1 MQGVNCVKGEIHN
14 VLTVLRLYQNRE
26 LRKNPFATCEDPL
39 IWNLKELRS
48 ALANVSDLRLF
59 DTRAYLRPFLAIIIS
74 DYTDVQTTAI
84 ALQSVHKFLMYG
96 HISQDSP
103 YVAEAIFDIT
113 HHATHCRWD
122 GGRQHESEI
131 VHMKILEVLLECLR
145 CDAGELLTDD
155 AVCSMVI
162 ECFNVR
168 SRAEISHLLLKYS
181 ENILMEMVLVLFSRL
196 NPGTRTG
203 GDTLDPHAPI
213 DPSSL
218 RKPCRSRSSS
228 RKRDKLVKKQGR
240 RLREFESSE
249 TEAPSGDEK
258 VDENAVVRRP
268 YGIGALQRVFRFLV
282 NLINPSDEKSDKQG
296 ESTKLSKV
304 LGLRLIRTVF
314 ETTGKHL
321 GYCAPLVEVVQ
332 NELCKFILQNSQT
345 KDIYI
350 LSLVLRIV
358 FDMFATVKQHLKVQL
373 EVFFASIHMRIGES
387 PTAPYEHKE
396 MVIESLL
403 DFCREPSLIIGLYR
417 NYDCEVGSTNL
428 FEDLCQFLASS
439 AIPQGPPNTFHVL
452 SFECILSVLESIS
465 KRFCVSDDKKEES
478 DDEDECCLTL
488 NKDEEARIL
497 EARHEKKKLRQAA
510 EAFNQDGKK
519 AFEFL
524 QSVKLLPES
533 LTPESVVHFFRCTPG
548 LDRGAIGKFLGS
560 AGEFPKLVRNH
571 FVNTFDFKS
580 ATANYPVD
588 PEFGLALDIGLRV
601 FLDSFVLAGESQQIG
616 EIIEAFANKFFE
628 YCESAN
634 LHGPIADPG
643 SAFVLSYSIIMLNTD
658 AHNKGVKKK
667 MTLEEFVRINR
678 DMNAGKNFPL
688 AYLTSLYNS
697 IQQNEIKMTSDSLK
711 DFGPSNSF
719 SNKKWSMVIGKSKE
733 KGKFETSVPATHGKE
748 MFSLIWESA
757 INVFHFYLFKL
768 EVDIFVSENGTEPR
782 IVQNIRSGFENFGR
796 ICALYDMGPAFDTL
810 ITLLCNTICA
820 IFEGLPPSE
829 NETMSLEIMGRN
841 TRLCVATSIL
851 FSLVQEYGPTLLVNG
866 WTNVL
871 QVVLWLHR
879 LWLLPASLSELED
892 FLDSKGQPLDT
903 LRKGEKEFVS
913 ADNDTSLSS
922 AAVSFISSA
931 FGMFWGTQTEEL
943 KVIESPVEKNTVNVS
958 EEENFSARAKECVN
972 GFEIAAIFNATKYFQ
987 PASLSSLFRALV
999 TFTTFGNKPGE
1010 DVPLPE
1016 GVSPLLLT
1024 EENAVFCLERLVDVL
1039 EKNQARME
1047 DASVSLWPIIQEVFR
1062 AALTRPVEPTFFLER
1077 VVVNLLRLPMR
1088 LLLHPEVTCERM
1100 VSLHSLLGSL
1110 SPNALHVFGTRITA
1124 GVLVFLET
1132 HAEHITTTEAWDS
1145 ILGLL
1150 VKFKDHTQAANSAFQ
1165 ALVFV
1170 VENHVG
1176 FVNFGSL
1183 RRALLVCAQPAAD
1196 GAAWQPLSFVIVC
1209 DALLKLHS
1217 KIQVLNQQVAQLYA
1231 DTGLQGEALMQ
1242 RRREVERR
1250 EKEKNDHWLHSLSG
1264 FCGLCVDRRPLVRR
1278 KAIECLQSA
1287 LLSSGVVMKQ
1297 CRPWKGC
1304 FEKLLIPL
1312 LEHLAK
1318 YPPEKLVA
1326 EGRPGSATPTQD
1338 GWFDIRDR
1346 GQTLVFQTFLHN
1358 LDTLATLPDFNVF
1371 WLWFVGSMERH
1382 MKDKQG
1388 VSDHFSESLKN
1399 LILVMHSAGT
1409 FELAS
1414 KRSGQDLWAL
1424 TWAVL
1429 NRPEMKEQ
1437 LTQSLQER
1445 VPVSPPPSLAQHLI
1459 VTNQVQNQAVPQ
1471 PELKGESESA
1481 GQPKGIGQTEQDSVN
1496 DGLPSNG
1503 QSILGVP
1510 ELH

>member
-59 DTRAYLRPFLAIIIS
+59 DTRACLRPFLAVIIS

-155 AVCSMVI
+155 AVCSMVT
-162 ECFNVR
+162 ECFSVR

-218 RKPCRSRSSS
+218 RQPGHVHRSRSSS
-228 RKRDKLVKKQGR
+228 RKRDKLMKKQAGR
-240 RLREFESSE
+240 QLREFESSE
-249 TEAPSGDEK
+249 KETPSGDESEQK
-258 VDENAVVRRP
+258 AVMNRRP

-282 NLINPSDEKSDKQG
+282 NLINPSDEKSDKG

-358 FDMFATVKQHLKVQL
+358 FDMFATVKQHLRVQL
-373 EVFFASIHMRIGES
+373 EVFFASVHMRIGES

-465 KRFCVSDDKKEES
+465 KRFCVSDDKKEDS

-510 EAFNQDGKK
+510 EAFNKDGKK

-524 QSVKLLPES
+524 QSVKLLPEQ
-533 LTPESVVHFFRCTPG
+533 LTAESVVHFFRNTPG
-548 LDRGAIGKFLGS
+548 LDRAAIGVFIGS

-571 FVNTFDFKS
+571 FVDTFDFKGS
-580 ATANYPVD
+580 TANYPID
-588 PEFGLALDIGLRV
+588 PEFGLALDVGLRV
-601 FLDSFVLAGESQQIG
+601 FLDSFMLAGESQQIG
-616 EIIEAFANKFFE
+616 EIIEAFANKFFD
-628 YCESAN
+628 YCKSSNAQ
-634 LHGPIADPG
+634 GPIANPTA
-643 SAFVLSYSIIMLNTD
+643 AFILSYSIIMLNTD

-678 DMNAGKNFPL
+678 GMNEGANFPL

-697 IQQNEIKMTSDSLK
+697 IQQNEIKMTSDSIK

-748 MFSLIWESA
+748 MFSLVWESA

-796 ICALYDMGPAFDTL
+796 ICALYDMGAAFDTL
-810 ITLLCNTICA
+810 ITLLCNTVCT

-829 NETMSLEIMGRN
+829 NEKTSLEIMGRN
-841 TRLCVATSIL
+841 ARLCVATSIL

-879 LWLLPASLSELED
+879 VWLLPASLSELED

-903 LRKGEKEFVS
+903 LRKGDKELVS
-913 ADNDTSLSS
+913 PDGDASLGSV
-922 AAVSFISSA
+922 AVSLISSA
-931 FGMFWGTQTEEL
+931 FTMFWGAQPEES
-943 KVIESPVEKNTVNVS
+943 KAAEPQEQKTVGVS
-958 EEENFSARAKECVN
+958 EEESFAARARECVN
-972 GFEIAAIFNATKYFQ
+972 GFEIPAIFNATKYFQ

-999 TFTTFGNKPGE
+999 TYTTFENKSGDKSGE
-1010 DVPLPE
+1010 DVQPE
-1016 GVSPLLLT
+1016 GVVSLLLT
-1024 EENAVFCLERLVDVL
+1024 EESAVFCFERLVDVL

-1047 DASVSLWPIIQEVFR
+1047 DASVSLWPIMQEVFCT
-1062 AALTRPVEPTFFLER
+1062 ALTRPVEPTFFLER
-1077 VVVNLLRLPMR
+1077 VVVNLLRYLALFHLFFDVDVCVCCVCVVYVCTCGVERGREEKRLSRLPMR

-1100 VSLHSLLGSL
+1100 VSLLSLLGNL

-1150 VKFKDHTQAANSAFQ
+1150 IKFKDHTQAANSAFQ

-1170 VENHVG
+1170 VENYVG

-1183 RRALLVCAQPAAD
+1183 RRALLACAQPAAD
-1196 GAAWQPLSFVIVC
+1196 GAAWQPLSFMVVC

-1231 DTGLQGEALMQ
+1231 DTGLQGDALAQ

-1250 EKEKNDHWLHSLSG
+1250 EKEKNDHWLHSISG

-1318 YPPEKLVA
+1318 YPPEKVPFPL
-1326 EGRPGSATPTQD
+1326 PPFPLPPFPSLLSSLLP
-1338 GWFDIRDR
+1338 
-1346 GQTLVFQTFLHN
+1346 LLSLSPFLSSPFPS
-1358 LDTLATLPDFNVF
+1358 LLSLPLPLSLSLSLSLCLSLSLSLSFSLPLF
-1371 WLWFVGSMERH
+1371 LSLLKEERSFLSWLPRVEMGLRRRMVGSTSAIEARH
-1382 MKDKQG
+1382 WC
-1388 VSDHFSESLKN
+1388 
-1399 LILVMHSAGT
+1399 
-1409 FELAS
+1409 S
-1414 KRSGQDLWAL
+1414 KLFCTISTRLRHCLTSTCSGFGLWDR
-1424 TWAVL
+1424 W
-1429 NRPEMKEQ
+1429 
-1437 LTQSLQER
+1437 
-1445 VPVSPPPSLAQHLI
+1445 
-1459 VTNQVQNQAVPQ
+1459 
-1471 PELKGESESA
+1471 KG
-1481 GQPKGIGQTEQDSVN
+1481 PT
-1496 DGLPSNG
+1496 
-1503 QSILGVP
+1503 
-1510 ELH
+1510 